1 MNREGRNPHAPASYQ
16 HSRAKRWPWSP
27 RPRAHGQ
34 QGHTSFIELL
44 AMLMAVAAGFRLFI
58 RGWWSDG
65 KANTDPT
72 TKA

>member
-1 MNREGRNPHAPASYQ
+1 MRQHHISTAEPRDGLGAHAP
-16 HSRAKRWPWSP
+16 
-27 RPRAHGQ
+27 GQ
-34 QGHTSFIELL
+34 MGSKGTPLIIELL